1 MKVSIGNK
9 LALGF
14 VFAVTL
20 LLGVSLLYYR
30 TTTNLIAT
38 ENWVAHTHDV
48 IASLESGLAILTDAE
63 TQQRGYLLTGDGR
76 FLKDCQN
83 AQAQVGGWLN
93 RIRTLTADNPEQ
105 RQRLARLEPLIAQR
119 LAVLNQ
125 RIRQRQTQGFQAA
138 AAGVAS
144 REGKDL
150 MDSIWQSV
158 LEMRTA
164 ENQLLQQRTAAVEH
178 EVRMS
183 LVFGTAGGAL
193 IFSSGLLALGALRR
207 DLHRREQAERELQES
222 RALMQSI
229 LDNTPAVVFLKDP
242 DGRYLFVNRRF
253 AELTGISRD
262 QIIGKTGF
270 ELFRKELAETART
283 HDLKILETGQA
294 MNFEE
299 TIMHPEDGPHSYLAV
314 KFPVRDAQG
323 KIYAT
328 AGVSQDNTE
337 RKRLEAERDRFFSLS
352 LDFLCIASRD
362 GYFKRVSP
370 AVTDIL
376 GWSTGEFLAR
386 PFIDFV
392 HPDDHAATLREVE
405 RQVVGGEKV
414 LHFENR
420 YRHKD
425 GSWRVLSWRSM
436 PDAGGLMYATAR
448 DVTEQK
454 RDAEKINRL
463 HADLAQRA
471 AQLENLNKELEA
483 FSYSVSHDLRAPLR
497 HMNGFVSMLRKHTL
511 DSLDEKSRR
520 FLDIIADAAQK
531 MGQLVDDLLNF
542 SRMSRTE
549 MRQGLV
555 SLPDLVAEIRNELR
569 PELEGRAVEW
579 KIGALPEVR
588 GDRAMLR
595 LVFMNLLQNAIK
607 YTRQRQPA
615 VIEIG
620 SQSANDEDVISV
632 CDNGVGFDMQY
643 VHKLFGVFQ
652 RLHTEEEF
660 EGTGIGLAIVRR
672 VVSRHGGRTWAEG
685 KLGEGAKIYFSLPK
699 IPNPQPLI
707 QT

>member
-1 MKVSIGNK
+1 
-9 LALGF
+9 
-14 VFAVTL
+14 
-20 LLGVSLLYYR
+20 
-30 TTTNLIAT
+30 
-38 ENWVAHTHDV
+38 
-48 IASLESGLAILTDAE
+48 
-63 TQQRGYLLTGDGR
+63 
-76 FLKDCQN
+76 
-83 AQAQVGGWLN
+83 
-93 RIRTLTADNPEQ
+93 
-105 RQRLARLEPLIAQR
+105 
-119 LAVLNQ
+119 
-125 RIRQRQTQGFQAA
+125 
-138 AAGVAS
+138 
-144 REGKDL
+144 
-150 MDSIWQSV
+150 
-158 LEMRTA
+158 
-164 ENQLLQQRTAAVEH
+164 
-178 EVRMS
+178 
-183 LVFGTAGGAL
+183 
-193 IFSSGLLALGALRR
+193 
-207 DLHRREQAERELQES
+207 
-222 RALMQSI
+222 
-229 LDNTPAVVFLKDP
+229 
-242 DGRYLFVNRRF
+242 
-253 AELTGISRD
+253 
-262 QIIGKTGF
+262 
-270 ELFRKELAETART
+270 
-283 HDLKILETGQA
+283 
-294 MNFEE
+294 
-299 TIMHPEDGPHSYLAV
+299 
-314 KFPVRDAQG
+314 
-323 KIYAT
+323 
-328 AGVSQDNTE
+328 
-337 RKRLEAERDRFFSLS
+337 
-352 LDFLCIASRD
+352 
-362 GYFKRVSP
+362 
-370 AVTDIL
+370 
-376 GWSTGEFLAR
+376 
-386 PFIDFV
+386 
-392 HPDDHAATLREVE
+392 
-405 RQVVGGEKV
+405 
-414 LHFENR
+414 
-420 YRHKD
+420 
-425 GSWRVLSWRSM
+425 VLSWRSM